1 MQPVSFGAMLR
12 VVDGRKDDASFYN
25 PQQVSR
31 VYKNILNETVMVTAE
46 PSGEFPTIHTFKY
59 CTPELLVEKL
69 HKAQQTTDKPYIDL
83 FV

>member
-12 VVDGRKDDASFYN
+12 IVDTKEGTTFYN

-46 PSGEFPTIHTFKY
+46 PSGEFPAIHTFKY
-59 CTPELLVEKL
+59 CTPELLVERL
-69 HKAQQTTDKPYIDL
+69 HKAQQTTDKAYIDL
-83 FV
+83 VV

>member
-12 VVDGRKDDASFYN
+12 VIDKKEGATFYN

-31 VYKNILNETVMVTAE
+31 VYKNVLNETVMVTAE
-46 PSGEFPTIHTFKY
+46 SSGEFPAIHTFK
-59 CTPELLVEKL
+59 CTPEFLVERL